1 MENPYNDNHNNSY
14 YQPYTPQS
22 SPEPSP
28 SGFQGNHTMASL
40 SLVMGILAL
49 LSVCCMPPALFV
61 FAGLGILF
69 SCLSKGQY
77 ARSGPAK
84 AGMAICVSA
93 LVLASA
99 FIISLCTF
107 FMVTDEGRAFM
118 EDYFSILFSDEPAEE
133 ELYDFLDKYLY
144 EGEDFPDGYDDY
156 DDYDSYD
163 NYDRHDEYDDFFD
176 DEMPFYYEQPDTMPD
191 SNGEGNFI

>member
-1 MENPYNDNHNNSY
+1 MENPYNDNHNTGY

-22 SPEPSP
+22 SPAPSP
-28 SGFQGNHTMASL
+28 SGFQGNPTMASL

-99 FIISLCTF
+99 FIISLCAF
-107 FMVTDEGRAFM
+107 FMATDEGRAFM

-133 ELYDFLDKYLY
+133 ELYDFLD
-144 EGEDFPDGYDDY
+144 
-156 DDYDSYD
+156 
-163 NYDRHDEYDDFFD
+163 
-176 DEMPFYYEQPDTMPD
+176 
-191 SNGEGNFI
+191 

>member
-1 MENPYNDNHNNSY
+1 MENPYNDNHNNGY

-107 FMVTDEGRAFM
+107 FMATDEGRSFM
-118 EDYFSILFSDEPAEE
+118 EDYFFSDEPAEE

-163 NYDRHDEYDDFFD
+163 EYDDFFD

-191 SNGEGNFI
+191 SKGEGNFI